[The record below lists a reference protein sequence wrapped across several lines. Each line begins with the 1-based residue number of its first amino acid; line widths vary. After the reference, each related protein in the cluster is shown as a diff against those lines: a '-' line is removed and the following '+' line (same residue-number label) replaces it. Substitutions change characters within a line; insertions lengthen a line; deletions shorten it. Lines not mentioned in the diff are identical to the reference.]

1 MGLPGIDPE
10 RRAILGTRRHRLGLV
25 ECRAGGTG
33 HFRNCAAG
41 GVIAVP
47 YALVVIG
54 LIMIITGILNT
65 YAQLA
70 TQLQSDFTGNKSFIV
85 WIIALGSVG
94 ALGYIK
100 DLRTFSHYFMALI
113 LIGLVLSNKGF
124 FANFTAAI
132 KAGPSAPTAS
142 AQAGTVSQSSSTAT
156 INGAITSNQQG
167 VGGSTPATSGQAKFN
182 GWMNYFFGTGTT
194 TAQ

>member
-1 MGLPGIDPE
+1 M
-10 RRAILGTRRHRLGLV
+10 
-25 ECRAGGTG
+25 
-33 HFRNCAAG
+33 
-41 GVIAVP
+41 P

-142 AQAGTVSQSSSTAT
+142 SQPSGSSTPITQSSSSSA
-156 INGAITSNQQG
+156 ISGAITSNQQG
-167 VGGSTPATSGQAKFN
+167 IGGSTPATSGQGKFN
-182 GWMNYFFGTGTT
+182 GWMNYFFGTGTVT
-194 TAQ
+194 Q